1 MDSQFAGAFSLQEVF
16 VQGYLQGA
24 NAKFNGGTD
33 FAMLNVLRRA
43 IFKYATFK
51 NKPDFSGAKAVVD
64 M

>member
-1 MDSQFAGAFSLQEVF
+1 MNSEFAGMCSLQEVF

-24 NAKFNGGTD
+24 NAKFNGSTD

-43 IFKYATFK
+43 IFRYANFK
-51 NKPDFSGAKAVVD
+51 NKPDFSGVKAVVE